1 MDEIGKGC
9 ELRLP
14 ALFISSVPANKK
26 QDQPMEEKVGEN
38 AEGVPTENYIQDGI
52 CGRDTSI

>member
-9 ELRLP
+9 KLWLP

-26 QDQPMEEKVGEN
+26 QDQPV
-38 AEGVPTENYIQDGI
+38 EGIRSLDMSSVI
-52 CGRDTSI
+52 

>member
-9 ELRLP
+9 KLWLP

-26 QDQPMEEKVGEN
+26 QDQPVEEKIGEN
-38 AEGVPTENYIQDGI
+38 AEGVGQPRFY
-52 CGRDTSI
+52 CLV